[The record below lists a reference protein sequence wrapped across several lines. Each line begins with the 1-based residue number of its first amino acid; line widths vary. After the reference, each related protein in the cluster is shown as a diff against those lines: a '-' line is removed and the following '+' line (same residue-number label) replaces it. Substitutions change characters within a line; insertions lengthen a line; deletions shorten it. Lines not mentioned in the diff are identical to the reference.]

1 MIVQTKRVYDSADGR
16 DGVRI
21 LVDRIWPRG
30 VSKDDAHIDI
40 WAKEHAPSTEL
51 RKWFGHDPK
60 KWDEFKKRYF
70 KELSGNKDSL
80 QILIKNAQSKK
91 LTLVY
96 AAKQTEYNNA
106 RALKEYIES
115 SILAVH

>member
-1 MIVQTKRVYDSADGR
+1 MIVQTKRVYDTVTPQ

-40 WAKEHAPSTEL
+40 WAKEYAPSTEL
-51 RKWFGHDPK
+51 RKWFGHDLR

-70 KELSGNKDSL
+70 KELSGNKDAL
-80 QILIKNAQSKK
+80 QTVIKNAQSKK

-96 AAKQTEYNNA
+96 AAKQTQYNNA

>member
-1 MIVQTKRVYDSADGR
+1 MIVQTKRVYDAADHQ
-16 DGVRI
+16 DGIRI

-30 VSKDDAHIDI
+30 VSKEDAHIDI
-40 WAKEHAPSTEL
+40 WAKEYAPSTEL
-51 RKWFGHDPK
+51 RKWFDHDPK
-60 KWDEFKKRYF
+60 KWIEFKKRYF
-70 KELSGNKDSL
+70 KELSGSKDSL
-80 QILIKNAQSKK
+80 QDIVKNAHSKK

-115 SILAVH
+115 SFLDVH